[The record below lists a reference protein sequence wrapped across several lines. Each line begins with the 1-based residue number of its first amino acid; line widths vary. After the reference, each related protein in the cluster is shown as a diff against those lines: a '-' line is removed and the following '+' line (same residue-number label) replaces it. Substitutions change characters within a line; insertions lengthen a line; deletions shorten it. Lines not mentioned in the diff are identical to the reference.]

1 MKKKE
6 RKKKKTIGDRE
17 NGTVVAH
24 IDLAHIDLEPFAQ
37 EPNALPV
44 AYCDSGFTVN
54 NSGLL
59 LCTLMHMLSVTYNTH
74 THKQNYIEILGI
86 LGVGDLTFGVGYPP
100 PLPPLLY
107 ETRRV

>member
-1 MKKKE
+1 MGKKIFRSGEGKGIRGEGGTGVRKLKVKKKE

-44 AYCDSGFTVN
+44 AYCDSGF

-59 LCTLMHMLSVTYNTH
+59 LCTLMRMLSVTYNTH
-74 THKQNYIEILGI
+74 TSRII
-86 LGVGDLTFGVGYPP
+86 
-100 PLPPLLY
+100 
-107 ETRRV
+107 